1 MGRAA
6 ANTGQMITW
15 DQAMNSNF
23 QFVADI
29 DHLNF
34 NTPAPVTPLPDGGYA
49 APVPGLTK
57 EI

>member
-1 MGRAA
+1 
-6 ANTGQMITW
+6 MITW

-29 DHLNF
+29 DHLNLDS
-34 NTPAPVTPLPDGGYA
+34 PAPISPLPDGGYA